1 MNNSYQMPLSAT
13 PLKSNGTHVI
23 VSFSKYAQHPL
34 TDKNRNLDLN
44 KSSALYDVN
53 KLREKINYCNLIK
66 SHAPVACVTL
76 EQNKNNLFK
85 KPLFVDLTKDE
96 NSFKTPS
103 MVDLT
108 KDEKAEDNR
117 KSILKNEKSRKSILE
132 LSREGDTNGA
142 LKNITIRRKNVS
154 PVTKHTEWIHN
165 LNKRFDQS
173 GLQKKLKIN
182 DEKLRAQ
189 VLSDK
194 NKVFDEI
201 INERLLKQLQIK
213 EVIDLVEEKPLEV
226 ETVLPEFTPEE
237 DAKINKAMRSPS
249 QEQIIQKF
257 GYNITGACLYSLSGL
272 NWLNDNV
279 INFYMKLLTQRGA
292 EPGNLKVHAMD
303 SFFLVNLR
311 TRGYSSVRRWTRK
324 VDIFSFDL
332 MPIPVHVSG
341 VHWCMLIIDFK
352 HKTIKYYDSMGGS
365 NKGVLDMAENYLKEE
380 SLDKKKVT
388 LDTSTWTKETVKDI
402 PQQMNGCDC
411 GVFSCMF
418 AEYIC
423 RGAKINFSQNDMK
436 YFRRKMCLEIVNGKL
451 LT

>member
-1 MNNSYQMPLSAT
+1 ME
-13 PLKSNGTHVI
+13 NGKWKAKQRVPNDRQESERANEKASERVGRRVTGTARSPVES
-23 VSFSKYAQHPL
+23 VA
-34 TDKNRNLDLN
+34 RGLN
-44 KSSALYDVN
+44 KLGNAKQARETVIEI
-53 KLREKINYCNLIK
+53 REKLFNKFVTTVLDEVSQGVQEFNDIPKRRELT
-66 SHAPVACVTL
+66 SRAVACVTL

-201 INERLLKQLQIK
+201 INERLLKTAANK
-213 EVIDLVEEKPLEV
+213 RSYRFSGEKPLEV
-226 ETVLPEFTPEE
+226 ET
-237 DAKINKAMRSPS
+237 
-249 QEQIIQKF
+249 
-257 GYNITGACLYSLSGL
+257 
-272 NWLNDNV
+272 
-279 INFYMKLLTQRGA
+279 
-292 EPGNLKVHAMD
+292 VHAMD

-332 MPIPVHVSG
+332 MPIPVHVR
-341 VHWCMLIIDFK
+341 WCSL
-352 HKTIKYYDSMGGS
+352 
-365 NKGVLDMAENYLKEE
+365 EE
-380 SLDKKKVT
+380 SNT
-388 LDTSTWTKETVKDI
+388 RSSTWTKETVKDI